1 MAIQHVLA
9 VAPVADLGA
18 ALPWYERLFGRAP
31 DNRPME
37 SLAEWR
43 AADTGWVQV
52 WVDPERAGTALLNM
66 AVDDLPAHVAA
77 LGERGLAP
85 EEIQEVN
92 KGVRLSAVTD
102 PDGNRITLIGG
113 FRPVY

>member
-1 MAIQHVLA
+1 MAIEHVLA
-9 VAPVADLGA
+9 VAPVADFGT

-31 DNRPME
+31 DNRPMD

-52 WVDPERAGTALLNM
+52 WQDPERAGTALVNI

-77 LGERGLAP
+77 LGERGLEP
-85 EEIQEVN
+85 EAIQEVN